1 MTEYSKSELQ
11 DIVRE
16 ALRDVMAEKIELT
29 FGVNCRDPKDR
40 EAVSDDMKFLR
51 TLRTQTQK
59 GGEKIFWW
67 AIGLVGTGAIAWFW
81 PELTKIDK

>member
-67 AIGLVGTGAIAWFW
+67 AIGLIGTGVIAWFW